1 MTCPGCNCTNCDAA
15 RREAARAVGDIPYS
29 EAKHM
34 YAAQAVVR
42 GEPADQDPYYTGR
55 AREFLAHVYPTA
67 DVDFVFSVLAE
78 VKKARAKFG
87 EQPSTITG
95 LALGEES
102 GEAQRALLHIYEGK
116 GGEDPLYLECF
127 QTAAMA
133 LRLATE
139 WKDRQGWPGNA
150 KRGCGGSYEVGS
162 GGHVP
167 GTPGEGCA
175 ACDRDFGAQIG
186 VGEYPREGYTGDHM
200 DAHDGGNGTVPAK
213 FARRID

>member
-1 MTCPGCNCTNCDAA
+1 MAHGRACFCAACTEGAEDVA
-15 RREAARAVGDIPYS
+15 EAARAVGDTTYA
-29 EAKHM
+29 EAKRM
-34 YAAQAVVR
+34 YAAQAVAR
-42 GEPADQDPYYTGR
+42 GEPANQDPHYTGR
-55 AREFLAHVYPTA
+55 AREFLTKVYAET
-67 DVDFVFSVLAE
+67 DVDFVLRVLAE
-78 VKKARAKFG
+78 VTKARAKFG

-116 GGEDPLYLECF
+116 GGEDPLYLECY

-139 WKDRQGWPGNA
+139 SADRVQWAGNR

-175 ACDRDFGAQIG
+175 ACDRDFG
-186 VGEYPREGYTGDHM
+186 

-213 FARRID
+213 FARRTD